1 MEHLAQHF
9 RQEERLLVE
18 RAHEWAEL
26 ALVRHLP
33 QLTPFLNP
41 REQVIIRSVA
51 LSLSGVD
58 VAFWGGFEQ
67 AERKRALIFPEYY
80 LPEEEDYKLA
90 LLQVVG
96 KGKEGF
102 THRELLGSIL
112 GLGLKREKIGDIL
125 VTGQGGQVIVDRD
138 IKEYIL
144 LHLTKVGK
152 TAVYT
157 SPLEWDK
164 LYPPKEEWEER
175 LVTASSLRLDTVLA
189 NCVRL
194 SRTKALGLIKGGR
207 VQVNWKLEDSP
218 DALLKEGD
226 VLSVKGYGRF
236 LVREVEGETRKGN
249 LRLRLG
255 YKK

>member
-9 RQEERLLVE
+9 RAEERLLVE

-26 ALVRHLP
+26 AQMRHHP

-41 REQVIIRSVA
+41 REQVIVRSVA
-51 LSLSGVD
+51 LSLPGVD

-67 AERKRALIFPEYY
+67 AERKRGLIFPDYY
-80 LPEEEDYKLA
+80 VPENEEYKLA
-90 LLQVVG
+90 LLQIEG
-96 KGKEGF
+96 RSKEALG
-102 THRELLGSIL
+102 HRELLGSIL

-125 VTGQGGQVIVDRD
+125 VADQGGQVIVDED
-138 IKEYIL
+138 IKDYIC
-144 LHLTKVGK
+144 LHLTRVGK
-152 TAVYT
+152 RTVQAVGV
-157 SPLEWDK
+157 EWDK
-164 LYPPKEEWEER
+164 LLPLQDEWEER
-175 LVTASSLRLDTVLA
+175 LVTVSSLRLDTVLA

-194 SRTKALGLIKGGR
+194 SRSKAYALIKGGK

-218 DALLKEGD
+218 DALLEEGD

-236 LVREVEGETRKGN
+236 LVRDVEGQTRKGN